1 MAKSTLRRRGRNRAA
16 AVLSLGG
23 FVLAACS
30 AMSDQPAPVY
40 MVRIVSTGIPEAAA
54 SGPIMREMAGPV
66 ALAPSLTLPT
76 AMGHPASDVI
86 PLDNPP
92 PQPPPAPA
100 RQAADPVAVAA
111 IAPPPAAPAPMPTPA
126 PVPTLAASPA
136 IVASPPPIIVP
147 PVPVAARAEPSA
159 AELARV
165 EPQPSPV
172 RAPITAEP
180 TAADIA
186 TPGSFVKV
194 KDDRARYRPR
204 YYYSP

>member
-1 MAKSTLRRRGRNRAA
+1 MAKSTLRWRGKNRAA

-30 AMSDQPAPVY
+30 AMSDQPAPLYV
-40 MVRIVSTGIPEAAA
+40 VRIVSTGIPEAAA
-54 SGPIMREMAGPV
+54 SGPVMREMAGPV
-66 ALAPSLTLPT
+66 ALAPSLAPPT
-76 AMGHPASDVI
+76 AMRHPASDVI

-100 RQAADPVAVAA
+100 RQASEPVSVAA
-111 IAPPPAAPAPMPTPA
+111 TPSPAAPAPIPMPTPA
-126 PVPTLAASPA
+126 PTPIFAASPA
-136 IVASPPPIIVP
+136 IVASPPPIVP
-147 PVPVAARAEPSA
+147 PVPVAARVEPSA

-165 EPQPSPV
+165 EPPPSPV
-172 RAPITAEP
+172 REPVLAEP
-180 TAADIA
+180 AIADIA
-186 TPGSFVKV
+186 TPGSFIKV